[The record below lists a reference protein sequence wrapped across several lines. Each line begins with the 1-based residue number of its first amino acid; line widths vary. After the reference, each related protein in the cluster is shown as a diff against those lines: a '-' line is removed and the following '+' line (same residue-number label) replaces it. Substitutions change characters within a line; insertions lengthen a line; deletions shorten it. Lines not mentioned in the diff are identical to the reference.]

1 VRHRARRLITPLR
14 RRFERLEGVALWI
27 FSHGASVWPPIAIAI
42 VLWLTWTTLRGVH
55 IREVRASLRT
65 LDSYWIWAA
74 CAFTAL
80 NVAVM
85 GLYDVIAFRQTR
97 SPLLDRWRY
106 GAIAFAWSNFLTLG
120 PLAGP
125 AIRFWLYAPAI
136 DRAADLQGGV
146 LATAIAFMSGL
157 AGWTAAVMVAGRI
170 QAGLP
175 IAALLA
181 LAATLVIVLA
191 VRRVAML
198 VLDDVARSP
207 VATQAVAIAL
217 VGWLDWLLAATV
229 FVCVV
234 RAGHGPAAPLA
245 SLPTFF
251 VGQIIGLV
259 SLAPGGFGSADAYWI
274 ARFPGTLAAGAGI
287 VAAFRLVY
295 YVVPWAVASLVL
307 LSWATRRA
315 ERRIEIAR
323 RVIASLIGGGG
334 VLVMLSSA
342 SPALHARLLTVE
354 RVVPLPLVEF
364 GQVVAATTGLLLLAL
379 AFKLAR
385 GYRAAFRATIVLLG
399 IGAIST
405 LLKGFDWEETVI
417 LGGLAVAAAS
427 HASLF
432 DRDSSGDWIEGPD
445 VALAAAA
452 VTAFFIF
459 GVLSHR
465 SGADGFARWTELGY
479 QLEGSRFARSVIT
492 LTLAVLASAI
502 YVLLRAPAT
511 FRRPSPDDVNCA
523 LELHAAIGG
532 NSTPL
537 MLANGDKSIFRDGD
551 RGLCAYR
558 IIGPYLVVF
567 ADPVVRP
574 DDRGEFLNALFRFA
588 GEADRRPLFY
598 QLSPEWIPPLHDRG
612 YIFFKLGEEGQLP
625 LSRVTTEG
633 PAGRTF
639 RQILRR
645 GERDGVRFRVMPP
658 YEVARRMDELEEI
671 SDDWLSSKSVVERQ
685 FSIGFFD
692 REYLARFPCAVVE
705 TRDGSRILAFANI
718 LRGPMREEFSVD
730 LMRYRSDGPKV
741 MDFLFASLFFHAKE
755 HDYRRFNLGMAP
767 LASVGE
773 AHGAHPRERL
783 ARLVFQHGEHWY
795 NFRGLRF
802 FKQKYQPDWQP
813 RYLSY
818 QSAWEFPI
826 AIAYVSALIAGG
838 WMQVVSAGSGAR
850 RARPTHAA
858 AVPAT
863 DP

>member
-1 VRHRARRLITPLR
+1 MHHRVRHLAAAFRVRL
-14 RRFERLEGVALWI
+14 ERLEGLGLWI
-27 FSHGASVWPPIAIAI
+27 LSHGASVWPPIAIAI
-42 VLWLTWTTLRGVH
+42 VLWFTWHTLRDIH
-55 IREVRASLRT
+55 IREVRAALRT
-65 LDSYWIWAA
+65 LDPFWIGAA

-85 GLYDVIAFRQTR
+85 GLYDVIAFRHTR
-97 SPLLDRWRY
+97 SPALDRWRY
-106 GAIAFAWSNFLTLG
+106 GAVAFAWSNFLTLG

-157 AGWTAAVMVAGRI
+157 AGWTAAVLLAGPI
-170 QAGLP
+170 HAGLP
-175 IAALLA
+175 VAALIA
-181 LAATLVIVLA
+181 LAATLILVLA
-191 VRRVAML
+191 VRWVATRFA
-198 VLDDVARSP
+198 DNVASSP
-207 VATQAVAIAL
+207 VATQAVTIAL
-217 VGWLDWLLAATV
+217 VGWLDWLLAAAA

-234 RAGHGPAAPLA
+234 GAEHGPSDPLS

-251 VGQIIGLV
+251 LGQIVGLV

-274 ARFPGTLAAGAGI
+274 ARFPGTLADAASI
-287 VAAFRLVY
+287 ITAFRLVY

-342 SPALHARLLTVE
+342 SPALHARLLMLEQVI
-354 RVVPLPLVEF
+354 PLPLVEL
-364 GQVVAATTGLLLLAL
+364 GQLVAAMTGLLLLAL

-385 GYRAAFRATIVLLG
+385 GYRAAFRATMALLG

-405 LLKGFDWEETVI
+405 LLKGFDWEEAIV

-432 DRDSSGDWIEGPD
+432 DRDSRGDWIEGPD
-445 VALAAAA
+445 VVLAAAA
-452 VTAFFIF
+452 VAAFVIF
-459 GVLSHR
+459 GVLSQR
-465 SGADGFARWTELGY
+465 TGAAGFARWTELGY
-479 QLEGSRFARSVIT
+479 RLEGSRFARSVIT
-492 LTLAVLASAI
+492 LTLAVLAFAI
-502 YVLLRAPAT
+502 YVALRAPAT
-511 FRRPSPDDVNCA
+511 FRRPSAADVNRA
-523 LELHAAIGG
+523 LERHGSIGG
-532 NSTPL
+532 ASTPL
-537 MLANGDKSIFRDGD
+537 MLANGDKSIFTDGD

-574 DDRGEFLNALFRFA
+574 GDRGAFLNALFRFA

-598 QLSPEWIPPLHDRG
+598 QLSPEWIPSLHDRG

-625 LSRVTTEG
+625 LSRVTTDG
-633 PAGRTF
+633 PAGKTF

-658 YEVARRMDELEEI
+658 YEVVRRMDELQDI
-671 SDDWLSSKSVVERQ
+671 SDDWLASKSVVERQ

-705 TRDGSRILAFANI
+705 TCDGQRIVAFANV

-741 MDFLFASLFFHAKE
+741 MDFLFASLFFYAKE
-755 HDYRRFNLGMAP
+755 NGYRRFNLGMAP

-773 AHGAHPRERL
+773 ASGAHPRERL

-795 NFRGLRF
+795 NFQGLRF
-802 FKQKYQPDWQP
+802 FKQKFEPDWQP
-813 RYLSY
+813 RYISY
-818 QSAWEFPI
+818 QRAWEFPI

-838 WMQVVSAGSGAR
+838 WMQVLSAGSGSTPAR
-850 RARPTHAA
+850 RPRAA
-858 AVPAT
+858 GAPAAG
-863 DP
+863 P

>member
-1 VRHRARRLITPLR
+1 MRYRLRHLPAPLRARL
-14 RRFERLEGVALWI
+14 ERLEGLALWLL
-27 FSHGASVWPPIAIAI
+27 SHGSTVWPPIAIGV
-42 VLWLTWTTLRGVH
+42 VLWLTWSALRDIH
-55 IREVRASLRT
+55 IREVRAALRT
-65 LDSYWIWAA
+65 LDPFWIWAA
-74 CAFTAL
+74 CGFTAL

-85 GLYDVIAFRQTR
+85 GVYDVIAFRQTR
-97 SPLLDRWRY
+97 SPALDRWRY
-106 GAIAFAWSNFLTLG
+106 GAIAFAWSNFLTFG

-146 LATAIAFMSGL
+146 VATAIAFMSGL
-157 AGWTAAVMVAGRI
+157 AGWTAAVLLAGRI
-170 QAGLP
+170 HAGLLF
-175 IAALLA
+175 AALAA
-181 LAATLVIVLA
+181 LAATLIIVLA
-191 VRRVAML
+191 VRW
-198 VLDDVARSP
+198 
-207 VATQAVAIAL
+207 VATHLADGADSPIATQTAAIAL
-217 VGWLDWLLAATV
+217 VGWLDWLLAAAA
-229 FVCVV
+229 FLCVV
-234 RAGHGPAAPLA
+234 RAGHGPADPLS

-251 VGQIIGLV
+251 VGQVIGLV

-274 ARFPGTLAAGAGI
+274 ARFPGTLATGAGI
-287 VAAFRLVY
+287 IAAFRLIY
-295 YVVPWAVASLVL
+295 YVVPWTVASLVL

-334 VLVMLSSA
+334 LLVMLSSA
-342 SPALHARLLTVE
+342 SPALHARLLTLEQVI
-354 RVVPLPLVEF
+354 PLPLLEF
-364 GQVVAATTGLLLLAL
+364 GQVVAAMTGLLLLAL
-379 AFKLAR
+379 AVKLAR
-385 GYRAAFRATIVLLG
+385 GYRAAFRATMVLLG

-405 LLKGFDWEETVI
+405 ILKGFDWEEALV

-432 DRDSSGDWIEGPD
+432 DRDSRGDWIEGPD

-452 VTAFFIF
+452 VAAFFVF
-459 GVLSHR
+459 GVLSQR
-465 SGADGFARWTELGY
+465 TGVDGFARWMELGY
-479 QLEGSRFARSVIT
+479 RLEGSRFVRSAIT
-492 LTLAVLASAI
+492 LALAVLASAI
-502 YVLLRAPAT
+502 YVALRAPAT
-511 FRRPSPDDVNCA
+511 FRRPSAADVTRA
-523 LELHAAIGG
+523 LDLHSRIGG
-532 NSTPL
+532 SSTPA
-537 MLANGDKSIFRDGD
+537 MLANGDKSIFTDGD

-574 DDRGEFLNALFRFA
+574 DERSEFLDALFRFA

-625 LSRVTTEG
+625 LSRVTTAG
-633 PAGRTF
+633 PAGKTF

-645 GERDGVRFRVMPP
+645 AERDGVRFRVMPP
-658 YEVARRMDELEEI
+658 YEVMRRMDELQDI
-671 SDDWLSSKSVVERQ
+671 SDDWLASKSVAERQ

-705 TRDGSRILAFANI
+705 TSDGARIVAFANL

-730 LMRYRSDGPKV
+730 LMRYLSDGPKV
-741 MDFLFASLFFHAKE
+741 MDFLFASLFFYAKE
-755 HDYRRFNLGMAP
+755 NGYRRFNLGMAP

-773 AHGAHPRERL
+773 VRGAHPRERL

-795 NFRGLRF
+795 NFQGLRF
-802 FKQKYQPDWQP
+802 FKQKFEPDWQP
-813 RYLSY
+813 RYISY

-838 WMQVVSAGSGAR
+838 WMQVLSAGSGSTPAR
-850 RARPTHAA
+850 RRRAA
-858 AVPAT
+858 GESAG
-863 DP
+863 DQ